1 MTHKHF
7 FLICLS
13 VLASALTLTLVSCS
27 SSEPLDIECDVESI
41 QIGGDEWHELFDY
54 ESQSI
59 KSVTSFD
66 VSHVEYTQTSFVFQ
80 VRAGVK
86 VSSHKTYINVSPNAT
101 LYLKDVR
108 GEEIPFESGSLV
120 DYAGGLSRTFVVR
133 SQSKEWKREY
143 KVQLLE
149 QEPEPVIAAGDTI
162 VFLYDFN
169 EGTYH
174 LVGAN
179 PTSNNHYVWE
189 ENDPLLKTIFNVGDY
204 TWKNGNPGFKL
215 ANSSKAPTEYPT
227 VPVFGGGPDGSDCLR
242 LETKSAG
249 KMGVDVG
256 CPNASGSLFNGSF
269 DPRLALKSKSE
280 ALKATLFGCPFSHVP
295 VMLEADLKL
304 EHVGTAYDDK
314 DNPFTDEP
322 DMYCVIYDNMNQSF
336 VLDGGNVLTSDKI
349 VGIARLPHLYN
360 GIYDRLTMSPIHGLT
375 EGEWVHVTLPVDYN
389 PWDKSSID
397 NSKETREKAIDVEKL
412 KKKGYSM
419 VIGASSSWQGGNFNA
434 FVGQSFLIDN
444 IKLTCVDPG
453 GAEDNPGQPGEDNPG
468 EPGGDDD
475 PNQPGDDEP
484 LVLSMLFDNNS
495 ALNAAGR
502 YYEWTET
509 DESLTSSLFAKYNV
523 WGTTNHGFS
532 IWRSGQKP
540 DQYPVTPVTR
550 HTGKGVSLKTL
561 DNALM
566 GPVFG
571 KRFTAGLLFLGYEEQ
586 VTSPD
591 KISPATLKMGVPF
604 KYKPIKLS
612 AYLKYKAGSK
622 YQNEQGY
629 EQQVTD
635 QPEFF
640 CVVYDNSG
648 NKVLNGTNV
657 LDDQSIVACARLTQ
671 TVGSSWTQVELPIE
685 YSSELTAADFA
696 TGRYSIVI
704 CAASSKGF
712 ATYCG
717 AVGSE
722 LSIDDVTLEYEK

>member
-41 QIGGDEWHELFDY
+41 ELVVENWQEVFDN
-54 ESQSI
+54 ESQMKQKINPSENKPI
-59 KSVTSFD
+59 VFSAKSTAVVGSYITKLV
-66 VSHVEYTQTSFVFQ
+66 VS
-80 VRAGVK
+80 R
-86 VSSHKTYINVSPNAT
+86 NAT
-101 LYLKDVR
+101 IHLR
-108 GEEIPFESGSLV
+108 AESGAETEFKNESAL
-120 DYAGGLSRTFVVR
+120 DYSNDKVYTFVVR
-133 SQSKEWKREY
+133 SQDGSYYRVFDVSVQKQKE
-143 KVQLLE
+143 E
-149 QEPEPVIAAGDTI
+149 QYSSEPFSIL
-162 VFLYDFN
+162 FDFN
-169 EGTYH
+169 EGSYH
-174 LVGAN
+174 LFGKN
-179 PTSNNHYVWE
+179 PEKNNYYIWSAVNE
-189 ENDPLLKTIFNVGDY
+189 SQQMIFRPGDFD
-204 TWKNGNPGFKL
+204 WKNGNPGFKI
-215 ANSSKAPTEYPT
+215 ANSSVHPMGYPT
-227 VPVFGGGPDGSDCLR
+227 VPVLGGGPDGTDCMQ
-242 LETKSAG
+242 LETKYAG
-249 KMGVDVG
+249 AMGEQVG
-256 CPNASGSLFNGSF
+256 CGNASGSLFNGKF
-269 DPRLALKSKSE
+269 NPEKALASKAE
-280 ALKATLFGCPFSHVP
+280 ALTATQFGCPFAHVP
-295 VMLEADLKL
+295 VTLEADLKL
-304 EHVGTAYDDK
+304 VRTGTAYDANG
-314 DNPFTDEP
+314 NPFTDEP
-322 DMYCVIYDNMNQSF
+322 DIYCVIYDNMNQTF
-336 VLDGGNVLTSDKI
+336 MLDGGNVLTSDKI

-360 GIYDRLTMSPIHGLT
+360 GIRDRLTQSPIHGLK
-375 EGEWVHVTLPVDYN
+375 EGEWQHVTLPVDYN

-397 NSKETREKAIDVEKL
+397 NSKETREKVIDVEKL

-419 VIGASSSWQGGNFNA
+419 VIGASSSWQGGDFYA
-434 FVGQSFLIDN
+434 YIDQCIQIDN
-444 IKLTCVDPG
+444 IKLTCIDPAGLSG
-453 GAEDNPGQPGEDNPG
+453 GDEDNPG

-495 ALNAAGR
+495 ALNATGK

-532 IWRSGQKP
+532 ILRNGQKP
-540 DQYPVTPVTR
+540 ADYPVTPVPG
-550 HTGKGVSLKTL
+550 HSGKGVSLKTT
-561 DNALM
+561 DNGWTGDML
-566 GPVFG
+566 G

-622 YQNEQGY
+622 YQNEQGDA
-629 EQQVTD
+629 QQVTD

-685 YSSELTAADFA
+685 YSTELTAADFA

-722 LSIDDVTLEYEK
+722 LTIDDVTLEYEK